1 MEQPL
6 QRENVRC
13 CVLFHTPRLR
23 NTGIRIS
30 PAASQ
35 SLTLRAGHHSPSPLF
50 WLVFGTYLAP
60 CFASWPAHRF
70 GGRNC
75 SDLRGSE
82 GLKVENR
89 GRIPIVDA
97 QADGYQTAFAPIRLT
112 KSEQLPGGDLDAVG
126 VVAW

>member
-1 MEQPL
+1 MLLPL
-6 QRENVRC
+6 DSLVIAPVGQF
-13 CVLFHTPRLR
+13 L
-23 NTGIRIS
+23 S
-30 PAASQ
+30 AAVV
-35 SLTLRAGHHSPSPLF
+35 H
-50 WLVFGTYLAP
+50 LVDALDT
-60 CFASWPAHRF
+60 HRF